1 MEMRNY
7 MQQVGMPARWPGRDG
22 AGKGTALKA
31 VHGVVAC
38 GWEIDWCG
46 TVFPYKLSPTPP
58 AAASKP
64 LQLIGTQ
71 HYGGA
76 YPGNTFSSRDTPIQA
91 DQAADFHVFALEWEQ
106 KQVAGRLMGRLLL
119 GWHTVLCSAC
129 LPACLPARLPACLP
143 ARLPAVLQNG
153 AAGTAARR
161 AARPLSQIGGSVF
174 HLAAAAPCAD
184 ALVPG
189 WSPVLFNE
197 QRQRQPHAGLVQHRR
212 WRRPRCSL

>member
-1 MEMRNY
+1 MGLPAAAAPPPCQQQQHHLTCVCTPPLRIGSSLLSRWAASGEIDIMEMRNY

-22 AGKGTALKA
+22 AGKGTALKT

-106 KQVAGRLMGRLLL
+106 KQVAGCWALHVGCWVAHRCR
-119 GWHTVLCSAC
+119 HTHWQAAC
-129 LPACLPARLPACLP
+129 LPATML
-143 ARLPAVLQNG
+143 AVLLNG
-153 AAGTAARR
+153 AAY
-161 AARPLSQIGGSVF
+161 S
-174 HLAAAAPCAD
+174 AAAAPYPPFSTC
-184 ALVPG
+184 
-189 WSPVLFNE
+189 
-197 QRQRQPHAGLVQHRR
+197 
-212 WRRPRCSL
+212 